1 MTSNQENKMD
11 IILSTRNPSKA
22 EQIRAVFAEVP
33 IAVLTLSDVG
43 IPGEAIEDGTTLEE
57 NALKKALFAHRP
69 GAWSM
74 ADDTGLFI
82 DALGGQPGIYA
93 SRWAGD
99 TASTDEIMQYT
110 IRKLEGVTDRSATF
124 RTVVALVSPNGEQSI
139 FSGEVQGQLLGTP
152 RVKPQPKMPYS
163 PLFTPDG
170 SDKVWAEMTVEE
182 ENAISHR
189 GKAFRLV
196 KEYLLE
202 RLK

>member
-1 MTSNQENKMD
+1 MD